1 MLQSLLIEN
10 YALIDKL
17 HITFSG
23 GLSIITGETGAG
35 KSILLGALSLIL
47 GQRADPSALKDDT
60 KNCMVEGEFSIDGYG
75 LSSVFEENELDYSPA
90 VTIRRMIMSGGKS
103 RAFVND
109 VPVTLNVLK
118 DLGERLI
125 DIHSQHQNL
134 VVNSSVFQMAVLDA
148 QAGNN
153 ERLPQY
159 RKIFSAYKATCAQLQ
174 ALQDKAARSK
184 SDYDYL
190 QFQYNELQ
198 TAQLKSGEQQ
208 ALEDELKQLTHAE
221 EIKLALA
228 KSSALLQ
235 DDESS
240 ADNLLRDAGQS
251 LQRIANVWPAAA
263 AMAERI
269 ASCRVE
275 LRDVAGEIAS
285 DNEKIT
291 TDSNRL
297 AFVESRLNTMYAL
310 QQKHR
315 CDSVE
320 ALLTLQETLGKNI
333 HAIENYDRQLSELQK
348 TCGQLLEQMKEL
360 AGQLSQNR
368 KQIASTVMQYIT
380 DMLRLLGMPHAVFTI
395 SITGTDAFTA
405 TGNDTVQFLFSA
417 NKEIMPQEISRVASG
432 GEISRLMLCLK
443 SLLVKSSGLPTIIF
457 DEIDTGVS
465 GEVAD
470 KMGSIIYGL
479 SKNMQVI
486 NITHLPQIASKG
498 SAHFVVYKELDAAG
512 ATVTRMKLLAA
523 GERIMEIAKML
534 SGQNITQAA
543 IDNAKELLTAGSS
556 TQSHP

>member
-1 MLQSLLIEN
+1 MLQSLTIEN

-17 HITFSG
+17 HIAFPG

-47 GQRADPSALKDDT
+47 GQRADTSALKDDT
-60 KNCMVEGEFSIDGYG
+60 KNCVVEGEFSIDGYG
-75 LSSVFEENELDYSPA
+75 LSGVFEENDIDDTHAL
-90 VTIRRMIMSGGKS
+90 TIRRMIVPGGKS

-109 VPVTLNVLK
+109 VPVTLNTLK
-118 DLGERLI
+118 DLGDRLI

-134 VVNSSVFQMAVLDA
+134 ILNSSAFQMSVLDA

-153 ERLPQY
+153 ELLQQY
-159 RKIFSAYKATCAQLQ
+159 RKIFSAYKTACTRLQ
-174 ALQDKAARSK
+174 DLQDKAARSK

-190 QFQYNELQ
+190 QFQYGELQ
-198 TAQLKSGEQQ
+198 TVQLKSGEQQ
-208 ALEDELKQLTHAE
+208 ELEDELKQLTHAE

-235 DDESS
+235 DDENS
-240 ADNLLRDAGQS
+240 ADNLLREAGQS
-251 LQRIANVWPAAA
+251 MLRIAAVLPAAA
-263 AMAERI
+263 AAAERI

-275 LRDVAGEIAS
+275 LRDVATEIAA

-291 TDSNRL
+291 TDPNRL
-297 AFVESRLNTMYAL
+297 VFVESRLNTIYAL
-310 QQKHR
+310 QQKHKV
-315 CDSVE
+315 DSID
-320 ALLTLQETLGKNI
+320 ALLALQSQMEINI
-333 HAIENYDRQLSELQK
+333 HAIENYDRQLAEWQQ
-348 TCGQLLEQMKEL
+348 TCGKQLEQLKET
-360 AGQLSQNR
+360 AAQLSQNR
-368 KQIASTVMQYIT
+368 KKITLSVTQYTT
-380 DMLRLLGMPHAVFTI
+380 DMLRLLGMPHAVFTV
-395 SITGTDAFTA
+395 SITETDAFTA
-405 TGNDTVQFLFSA
+405 TGNDLVQFLFSA
-417 NKEIMPQEISRVASG
+417 NKEMMPQEISRVASG

-470 KMGSIIYGL
+470 KMGTIIAGL

-498 SAHFVVYKELDAAG
+498 HAHFVVYKELDAAG
-512 ATVTRMKLLAA
+512 ATVTRMKLINAD
-523 GERIMEIAKML
+523 ERVMEIAKML

-543 IDNAKELLTAGSS
+543 IDNAKELLKN
-556 TQSHP
+556 

>member
-1 MLQSLLIEN
+1 MLQSLAIEN

-47 GQRADPSALKDDT
+47 GQRADTSALKDDA
-60 KNCMVEGEFSIDGYG
+60 KNCVVEGEFSIDGYG
-75 LSSVFEENELDYSPA
+75 LATVFEENDIDYAPV
-90 VTIRRMIMSGGKS
+90 VTLRRIIVPGGKS

-134 VVNSSVFQMAVLDA
+134 ILNSSVFQMAVLDA
-148 QAGNN
+148 QAGNH
-153 ERLPQY
+153 ERLQQY
-159 RKIFSAYKATCAQLQ
+159 RKVFSAYKTTCAQLQ
-174 ALQDKAARSK
+174 ALQDKADKSK
-184 SDYDYL
+184 ADYDYL

-198 TAQLKSGEQQ
+198 AVQLKSGEQQ
-208 ALEDELKQLTHAE
+208 ELEEELKQLAHAE

-235 DDESS
+235 EDELSV
-240 ADNLLRDAGQS
+240 DNLLRDAGQS
-251 LQRIANVWPAAA
+251 LQRIAAVLPAAA
-263 AMAERI
+263 ALAERI

-275 LRDVAGEIAS
+275 LRDVAAEVAS

-291 TDSNRL
+291 TDPNRL
-297 AFVESRLNTMYAL
+297 TFVESRLNTIYAL

-315 CDSVE
+315 VDSVE
-320 ALLTLQETLGKNI
+320 ALLTLQEQLEKNI
-333 HAIENYDRQLSELQK
+333 FAIENYDRQLAELQE
-348 TCGQLLEQMKEL
+348 TSGRQRAQVKEW
-360 AGQLSQNR
+360 AAQLSQSR
-368 KQIASTVMQYIT
+368 KEITPAVMQYIT
-380 DMLRLLGMPHAVFTI
+380 GMLRLLGMPHAVFTV
-395 SITGTDAFTA
+395 SITGAEAFTA

-417 NKEIMPQEISRVASG
+417 NKEITPQEISRVASG

-457 DEIDTGVS
+457 DEIDAGVS

-498 SAHFVVYKELDAAG
+498 NAHFVVYKELDAAG
-512 ATVTRMKLLAA
+512 ATATRMKLLRPD
-523 GERIMEIAKML
+523 ERIMEIAKML

-543 IDNAKELLTAGSS
+543 IDNAKELLATGNS
-556 TQSHP
+556 PNF

>member
-1 MLQSLLIEN
+1 MLQSLTIEN

-47 GQRADPSALKDDT
+47 GQRADTFALKDDT
-60 KNCMVEGEFSIDGYG
+60 KNCVVEGDFSIDGYG
-75 LSSVFEENELDYSPA
+75 LATIFEENDIDYAPV
-90 VTIRRMIMSGGKS
+90 VTIRRMIVPGGKS

-109 VPVTLNVLK
+109 VPVTLTTLK

-134 VVNSSVFQMAVLDA
+134 ILNSSVFQMTVLDA
-148 QAGNN
+148 QAGNH
-153 ERLPQY
+153 ERLQQY
-159 RKIFSAYKATCAQLQ
+159 RKNYSAYKATCAQLQ
-174 ALQDKAARSK
+174 ALQEKAARNK
-184 SDYDYL
+184 ADYDYL

-198 TAQLKSGEQQ
+198 AVQLKPGEQQ

-235 DDESS
+235 EDESS
-240 ADNLLRDAGQS
+240 VDNLLRDAGQS
-251 LQRIANVWPAAA
+251 LQRIATVLPAAA
-263 AMAERI
+263 SWAERI
-269 ASCRVE
+269 ATCRVE
-275 LRDVAGEIAS
+275 LRDVANEIAT

-297 AFVESRLNTMYAL
+297 ELVESRLNTIYAL
-310 QQKHR
+310 QQKHKA
-315 CDSVE
+315 DSVE
-320 ALLTLQETLGKNI
+320 ALLALQEQIGNNI
-333 HAIENYDRQLSELQK
+333 YAIENYDRQLAELQK
-348 TCGQLLEQMKEL
+348 TSAQQLAQVKEW
-360 AGQLSQNR
+360 AAQLSQSRNS
-368 KQIASTVMQYIT
+368 ITPSVTLYIT
-380 DMLRLLGMPHAVFTI
+380 DMLRMLGMPHAVFTI
-395 SITGTDAFTA
+395 AITGTDAFTA
-405 TGNDTVQFLFSA
+405 TGNDAVQFLFSA
-417 NKEIMPQEISRVASG
+417 NKEVTPQEISRVASG

-443 SLLVKSSGLPTIIF
+443 SLLVQSSGLPTIIF

-465 GEVAD
+465 GEIAD
-470 KMGSIIYGL
+470 KMGTIIYGL

-498 SAHFVVYKELDAAG
+498 SVHFVVYKELDAAG
-512 ATVTRMKLLAA
+512 ATVTRMKLLHAD
-523 GERIMEIAKML
+523 ERVMEIAKML

-543 IDNAKELLTAGSS
+543 IDNAKELLKNYEV
-556 TQSHP
+556 